1 LPNFT
6 HSADGDNK
14 RSDVGVSKHRPNAQ
28 SRTPNCPYPN
38 DSQFRQQFKNLT
50 INKLKYWHCF
60 DCLLINNADTMLKN
74 YIKTAWR
81 NLVRNKFYSIINIA
95 GLTMGLAVGILI
107 LLWVQDE
114 LSFDSFHKNASNIY
128 RMELFGGTGASKQIW
143 QVTVAPMGPLAKQEL
158 PAVQNQVR
166 LTNNWFFSLF
176 KYQDKVFNEEGVGF
190 ADPTLFTVFDFP
202 LIEGNTAKPFTN
214 DNSIVITRKTAKRY
228 FGNQEALGKVIVAD
242 NKENFTISGVIDDF
256 PLNSSIHYDMI
267 MPMSYH
273 VKYMLTNF
281 KDDLNHDFGNFSYE
295 TYLQLKPGTPLK
307 QLAADLNKVH
317 LKNKPEDTDADY
329 LLLPAT
335 KMHLYN
341 ADGTDRGISTVRIF
355 IVIALVILVIACIN
369 YVNLS
374 TARAMLRAKEIS
386 MRKIIGAAKM
396 QLFMQFV
403 IETALLFI
411 LSSALAILLIYNLM
425 PLFNDIAGKQLVFN
439 LADYHIWFVI
449 GGTIAATLVLSS
461 IYPALLL
468 SSFEPLKALKGKI
481 SNGIGDVLFRKILVV
496 VQFTFSVVLIIG
508 TIVITGQLNYIR
520 SKDLGYDK
528 SHVVA
533 FWMRDMKNHY
543 DAVKAE
549 LLKQPGV
556 EAVTR
561 STGNIVHNGGI
572 SGDNDWD
579 GKAVGQTFIVHP
591 QGIDKDFISFFKM
604 KMAAGH
610 AFDGSVSD
618 STHYILNEAAIKE
631 LGMNDPIGKRFRL
644 RKTEGT
650 IVGVVKDFHFD
661 SMREKIGPT
670 VFYYAPDTYASIYI
684 KTTNN
689 GAPQAIAAAE
699 KQFKQYNG
707 QFPFGYT
714 FLDEIFNRLY
724 QGEQREGTLFNY
736 FAGIAIFISCLGLFG
751 LAAFT
756 AQVRT
761 REIGVRKVLG
771 ATVTNVV
778 SLLAKDFIK
787 LVLIAIIVAFPIAW
801 LAMSHWLDAFA
812 YRVGISWTTF
822 VLAAGIAILIAFVT
836 ISFQSI
842 KAALTNPVDSLRRE

>member
-1 LPNFT
+1 
-6 HSADGDNK
+6 
-14 RSDVGVSKHRPNAQ
+14 
-28 SRTPNCPYPN
+28 
-38 DSQFRQQFKNLT
+38 
-50 INKLKYWHCF
+50 
-60 DCLLINNADTMLKN
+60 MLKN

-81 NLVRNKFYSIINIA
+81 NLIRNKFYSVINIA
-95 GLTMGLAVGILI
+95 GLTMGLAIGILI

-143 QVTVAPMGPLAKQEL
+143 SVAVAPMGPLAKQEL
-158 PAVQNQVR
+158 PVVQNQVR

-202 LIEGNTAKPFTN
+202 LIEGNNAKPFAS
-214 DNSIVITRKTAKRY
+214 DNSVVITRKTAKRY
-228 FGNQEALGKVIVAD
+228 FGNEEALGKVIVAD
-242 NKENFTISGVIDDF
+242 NKENFTVSGVINDF

-281 KDDLNHDFGNFSYE
+281 KTDLNHDFGNYSYE
-295 TYLQLKPGTPLK
+295 TYLQLKPGTSLK
-307 QLAADLNKVH
+307 QLSADLNKVH
-317 LKNKPEDTDADY
+317 LKRRPEDTDADY

-386 MRKIIGAAKM
+386 MRKIIGAAKT

-403 IETALLFI
+403 IETALLFM
-411 LSSALAILLIYNLM
+411 LSSVLAILVIYNLL
-425 PLFNDIAGKQLVFN
+425 PVFNDIAGKQLVFD
-439 LADYHIWFVI
+439 LTDHHIWFVI

-481 SNGIGDVLFRKILVV
+481 SNSIGDVLFRKILVV

-508 TIVITGQLNYIR
+508 TIVITGQLNYIK
-520 SKDLGYDK
+520 SKNLGYDK
-528 SHVVA
+528 SHVFA
-533 FWMRDMKNHY
+533 FWMRDMKDHY

-549 LLKQPGV
+549 LLKQPGI

-561 STGNIVHNGGI
+561 STGNIIHNGGI
-572 SGDNDWD
+572 SGDTDWD

-610 AFDGSVSD
+610 SFDGSVSD
-618 STHYILNEAAIKE
+618 SAHYILNEAAIKE
-631 LGMNDPIGKRFRL
+631 LGMKDPIGKRFRL

-650 IVGVVKDFHFD
+650 IVGVVKDFHFA

-670 VFYYAPDTYASIYI
+670 VFFYAPDTYVSIYI

-689 GAPQAIAAAE
+689 DAPKAIAAAE

-714 FLDEIFNRLY
+714 FLDDIFNNLY
-724 QGEQREGTLFNY
+724 KGEQREGTLFNY

-771 ATVTNVV
+771 ATVGNVV
-778 SLLAKDFIK
+778 TLLAKDFIK
-787 LVLIAIIVAFPIAW
+787 LVLIAIVVAFPIAW

-822 VLAAGIAILIAFVT
+822 ILAGGIAILIAFVT
-836 ISFQSI
+836 ISFQSV
-842 KAALTNPVDSLRRE
+842 KAALSNPVDSLRRE